1 MKKIITTILGILG
14 GVLATA
20 TFAHATVND
29 ALSYAY
35 EAAEPYANQGF
46 SVREDAWGGD
56 LGVKDQKAVTAQLFK
71 GNQYWFLVATDTNR
85 AVVTVSI
92 YDSTGKLVQSDAW
105 HKGRTA
111 GATVTPERSG
121 TYYAIVTVLKSPAER
136 TPWAM
141 VYAYK

>member
-1 MKKIITTILGILG
+1 MNTKRFITYLGIL
-14 GVLATA
+14 LAT
-20 TFAHATVND
+20 TVFAHATVND

-35 EAAEPYANQGF
+35 EAAEPYAKQGF

-71 GNQYWFLVATDTNR
+71 GNQYWFLVATDIARGAT
-85 AVVTVSI
+85 VTVSI
-92 YDSTGKLVQSDAW
+92 YDSTGKLVQSDSW
-105 HKGRTA
+105 HKGRIA